1 MNDFDNKVMKEYVT
15 PRFDFWKQH
24 LTPTEI
30 SIFTLY
36 YFDNFPIYRIAQI
49 TNYSEVQTKRILK
62 AARKKIYK
70 LLP

>member
-1 MNDFDNKVMKEYVT
+1 MDKMENKMIKEYSM
-15 PRFDFWKQH
+15 PRFEHWKQY